1 MEVSAA
7 KALNRIL
14 SDAKSAFDRVYN
26 REVSGEELELLK
38 TTFSD
43 SEIDRYS
50 AEFDIELLSN
60 FKEYNDE
67 ELLHEYLVMN
77 LEEVKSISISQTN
90 TEILR
95 NDWEVSYL
103 IRLRNSIIKQWN
115 FISSLLES
123 EVFYDVDEDE
133 ERVRYPFMNDFLSR
147 LNLELENYNSQQD
160 MYVSRVGVAPEKV
173 SLFDFELLLKE
184 CDKLTTVTERIKL
197 ITKRV
202 YEFKQWKIQTI
213 QSEKDSVFPI
223 LDFAEFYYPNF
234 EQLCEL
240 EITKQEELIKLDA
253 STQNTA
259 QTRQAPEVQTTQK
272 NTSDYVWKSSATDLL
287 ELVAAL
293 YQNKSIVRADGKPLT
308 RKELIEYFQKLF
320 DMEII
325 DIENKLT
332 KAGNRNKNTAFLD
345 KLSQQFREYVAGK
358 EAKILKRR

>member
-38 TTFSD
+38 TSFSD
-43 SEIDRYS
+43 SEIDRYRT
-50 AEFDIELLSN
+50 EFDTELLSN

-95 NDWEVSYL
+95 NDWEVNYL
-103 IRLRNSIIKQWN
+103 VRLKNSIIKQWN
-115 FISSLLES
+115 FIYSLLQV
-123 EVFYDVDEDE
+123 EVEYDVDEDE
-133 ERVRYPFMNDFLSR
+133 EYIGYPNMTDYLDDLSMEADNKDGECR
-147 LNLELENYNSQQD
+147 AMKKRNLT
-160 MYVSRVGVAPEKV
+160 PERDNRFE
-173 SLFDFELLLKE
+173 FDLLLRECELLPVLK
-184 CDKLTTVTERIKL
+184 DRIKL
-197 ITKRV
+197 ITQRL
-202 YEFKQWKIQTI
+202 YELKQWKIQNK
-213 QSEKDSVFPI
+213 SSAKDFFDDYSV
-223 LDFAEFYYPNF
+223 LYYPNF
-234 EQLCEL
+234 ESLCDL
-240 EITKQEELIKLDA
+240 EITKLEELIKLDA

-259 QTRQAPEVQTTQK
+259 QPRQIAEVQTTQK
-272 NTSDYVWKSSATDLL
+272 NTSNYVWKSSATDLL

-293 YQNKSIVRADGKPLT
+293 YQNKSIERRDGTPLT

>member
-7 KALNRIL
+7 KALNSIL
-14 SDAKSAFDRVYN
+14 SDAKSVFDRVYN

-38 TTFSD
+38 TSFSD
-43 SEIDRYS
+43 SEIERHRTEFD
-50 AEFDIELLSN
+50 AEFLSN

-95 NDWEVSYL
+95 NDWEVNYL
-103 IRLRNSIIKQWN
+103 VRLKNSIIKQWN
-115 FISSLLES
+115 YIYSLLQV
-123 EVFYDVDEDE
+123 EVVYDVDEDE
-133 ERVRYPFMNDFLSR
+133 EYIGYPNMTDYLGDLSR
-147 LNLELENYNSQQD
+147 EADNMDGECRVTKKQNSVFGKDIRFQFDALLE
-160 MYVSRVGVAPEKV
+160 
-173 SLFDFELLLKE
+173 E
-184 CDKLTTVTERIKL
+184 CEMLTTLSERIKL
-197 ITKRV
+197 ITKRI

-223 LDFAEFYYPNF
+223 LNFAEFYYPNF

-240 EITKQEELIKLDA
+240 EITKLEELIKLDA

-259 QTRQAPEVQTTQK
+259 QTRQAPEVQTPQK

-293 YQNKSIVRADGKPLT
+293 YQNKSIERRDGKGMT
-308 RKELIEYFQKLF
+308 RKELIEYFQNIF
-320 DMEII
+320 DKEIT
-325 DIENKLT
+325 DIEGKLS
-332 KAGNRNKNTAFLD
+332 KASGRNNNTAFLD
-345 KLSQQFREYVAGK
+345 TLSQQFRNYVAGK
-358 EAKILKRR
+358 EAKMLKRR